1 MAMHRIL
8 QRGRRFF
15 NPPPQLVTA
24 FSGSAAFHAFP
35 SHGVESPHVREITN
49 TREVKND
56 FDKYHVKGL
65 SRCLNWTS
73 RSNANSQ
80 ASCYVVNRHF
90 ASDCNDIC
98 SKEFSSKGPQISQ
111 QEALCQCSLPSLWCR
126 VFQMAK
132 RLIPLFNRVLVEKIV
147 PPSKITTGIL
157 LPEKSTKISFL
168 ENLWLTIYE
177 MLQLLTSIPDYVKIV
192 EVGARDG
199 LQNEKAIIP
208 TNVKVELIKL
218 LVSSGLSVVEA
229 TSFVSPKWVPQLAD
243 AKDVLAA
250 IQNVEGA
257 RFPVLT
263 PNLKGF
269 EAAVAAGAKEVA
281 VFPAASESFSK
292 ANLNSSIEDNLA
304 RCHDIASAA
313 RSLSI
318 PVRGYISCVVGCPLE
333 GNIAPAKVAYV
344 AKSLYEMGCSEISL
358 GDTIGVGTPG
368 TVISMLEAV
377 LDVVPTD
384 MLAVHFHDTYG
395 QALSNILISL
405 QMGISTV
412 DSSVS
417 GLGGCPYAKGATG
430 NVATE
435 DVVYMLNGLGV
446 KTNVDLGKLML
457 AGDFIC
463 KHLGRASGS
472 KAATALS
479 KVTSHASKL

>member
-80 ASCYVVNRHF
+80 ASCYV
-90 ASDCNDIC
+90 
-98 SKEFSSKGPQISQ
+98 
-111 QEALCQCSLPSLWCR
+111 
-126 VFQMAK
+126 
-132 RLIPLFNRVLVEKIV
+132 
-147 PPSKITTGIL
+147 
-157 LPEKSTKISFL
+157 
-168 ENLWLTIYE
+168 
-177 MLQLLTSIPDYVKIV
+177 LLTSIPDYVKIV